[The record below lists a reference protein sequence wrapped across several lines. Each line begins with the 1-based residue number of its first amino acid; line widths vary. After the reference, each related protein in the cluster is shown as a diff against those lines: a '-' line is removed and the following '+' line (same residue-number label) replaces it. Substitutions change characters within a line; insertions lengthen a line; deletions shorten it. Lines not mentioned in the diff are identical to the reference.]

1 MRPSDRASSL
11 PERRASIPYPPPA
24 RWVAVR
30 SSNTL
35 LLKALLRVEADPPIA
50 WSEAL
55 SRSRETKLFV
65 SPSVE
70 NWTLVIGNALPDP
83 VEDIDR
89 CYHFLTSLSR
99 EIGEV
104 QFFAMDRVLNFH
116 TWARLRDGRVVRGY
130 SWSADV
136 RWNEGRITMDERL
149 LGLRARPYAEPPEP
163 VAYGEVSPEQTNTE
177 RILLL
182 ARRWSLDPVA
192 ASEIIIHQEQWA
204 SSDDDRNRDGD
215 PDRDSLQ

>member
-1 MRPSDRASSL
+1 MRPSDSASSL
-11 PERRASIPYPPPA
+11 PERRASIPYPPPT
-24 RWVAVR
+24 RWVAIR

-35 LLKALLRVEADPPIA
+35 LLKALLRVEADAPIP

-55 SRSRETKLFV
+55 SRSRELKLFV

-149 LGLRARPYAEPPEP
+149 LGLRARPYAESPEP

-177 RILLL
+177 RLLLL
-182 ARRWSLDPVA
+182 ARRWSLDPVT
-192 ASEIIIHQEQWA
+192 ASEIIIHQEQCA

-215 PDRDSLQ
+215 PDRDSLH